1 MKTKEEIRQEI
12 EKKLNNLAEE
22 IFLDGYAKGL
32 NFKKVI
38 EKKYK
43 PCPRY
48 ILSYYNK
55 DQPNMENHL

>member
-43 PCPRY
+43 QCPRY
-48 ILSYYNK
+48 ILNDYNK
-55 DQPNMENHL
+55 NRSKNENHL